1 MIIRRQW
8 VPAIEAAWTER
19 PVVWLWGVRRVRKTC
34 LGRSLPAVTYFDCEL
49 PRVRRTTTDPQG
61 FWEGLPAG
69 RVVLDEIHRLPN
81 PYELLKIA
89 ADHCPRLRVLAT
101 GSCGVG
107 PAVLLGSH
115 PARAGLPGYVMWAVA
130 KFATGRPPRWIMS

>member
-115 PARAGLPGYVMWAVA
+115 PARAGLPG
-130 KFATGRPPRWIMS
+130 